1 MKKKRKSILSYIIIL
16 IVVFLILFPVA
27 TMILWVF
34 TERWAWPDL
43 FPQVFSMRALDQI
56 SARGTEL
63 SAVFA
68 SSAEISVVVA
78 SFSVVVALMTAR
90 AVVLYDFP
98 GKQLIYFLTILP
110 FMIPVTVLAMGLQVL
125 FIKLGLNNAV
135 TGVILIHLIA
145 SLPYAV
151 RLLIDGTQAVGNR
164 LEEQARV
171 LGASAWKAFFHTT
184 LPMLVPVMLSS
195 FCMAYIVSF
204 SQYFMTLLIGG
215 GKVKTF
221 TVVMVP
227 YLQSGN
233 RNIACVYSVIFLGV
247 TLILFSLFE
256 GLAKHWTK
264 ENSGGFYE
272 S

>member
-98 GKQLIYFLTILP
+98 GKQL
-110 FMIPVTVLAMGLQVL
+110 
-125 FIKLGLNNAV
+125 
-135 TGVILIHLIA
+135 
-145 SLPYAV
+145 
-151 RLLIDGTQAVGNR
+151 R
-164 LEEQARV
+164 
-171 LGASAWKAFFHTT
+171 
-184 LPMLVPVMLSS
+184 
-195 FCMAYIVSF
+195 
-204 SQYFMTLLIGG
+204 
-215 GKVKTF
+215 
-221 TVVMVP
+221 
-227 YLQSGN
+227 
-233 RNIACVYSVIFLGV
+233 
-247 TLILFSLFE
+247 
-256 GLAKHWTK
+256 
-264 ENSGGFYE
+264 
-272 S
+272 